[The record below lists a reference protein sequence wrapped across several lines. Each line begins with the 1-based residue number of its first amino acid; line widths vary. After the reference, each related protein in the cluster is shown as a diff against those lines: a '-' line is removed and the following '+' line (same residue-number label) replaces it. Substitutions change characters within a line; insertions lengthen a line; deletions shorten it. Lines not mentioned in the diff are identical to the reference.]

1 MIFGYFIATFFGN
14 YSKIFEPLGTIF
26 IRLLK
31 MIIVPLVS
39 TSIILGV
46 SSIGNTK
53 TFTRIGIKTLF
64 YYLST
69 SLIAIIIGLTLTNI
83 IQPGNGVTLTNVDPY
98 NIDIEKPSSLFEI
111 IIRMI
116 PINPIK
122 AAAQGDMLGII
133 FFSILLGIGITNLSN
148 NKKNVLLPIIE
159 SLFTLITNITMS
171 IIKLAPI
178 GVLGLIITTI
188 NKTQSSMLFE
198 SVGLY
203 MITIFLGLI
212 IHLFLILP

>member
-1 MIFGYFIATFFGN
+1 MKLKLHWQIFIAMIFGYFIATFFGN

-98 NIDIEKPSSLFEI
+98 NIDEI
-111 IIRMI
+111 R
-116 PINPIK
+116 N
-122 AAAQGDMLGII
+122 A
-133 FFSILLGIGITNLSN
+133 
-148 NKKNVLLPIIE
+148 
-159 SLFTLITNITMS
+159 
-171 IIKLAPI
+171 
-178 GVLGLIITTI
+178 I
-188 NKTQSSMLFE
+188 NKVKNDTEFRQKITKAGLENARNYHPKKISAMFE
-198 SVGLY
+198 EVY
-203 MITIFLGLI
+203 RQI
-212 IHLFLILP
+212 